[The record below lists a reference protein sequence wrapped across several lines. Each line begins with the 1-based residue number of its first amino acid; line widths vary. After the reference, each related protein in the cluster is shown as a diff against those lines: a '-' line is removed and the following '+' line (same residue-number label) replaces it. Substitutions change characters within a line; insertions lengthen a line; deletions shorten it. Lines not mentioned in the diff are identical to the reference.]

1 MRYDAGSGEM
11 VLDVDW
17 VSHNCRDLVQSTR
30 MIWSSDSKYNTL
42 NVVLTLG

>member
-17 VSHNCRDLVQSTR
+17 VCHNCRHLVHSAQMS
-30 MIWSSDSKYNTL
+30 WSYDYNYNAL
-42 NVVLTLG
+42 DAVLTLG